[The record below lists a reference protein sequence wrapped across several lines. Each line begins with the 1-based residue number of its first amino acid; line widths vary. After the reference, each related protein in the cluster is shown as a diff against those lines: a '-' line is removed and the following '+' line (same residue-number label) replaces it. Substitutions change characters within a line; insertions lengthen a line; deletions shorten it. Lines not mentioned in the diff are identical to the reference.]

1 MSAIEGRKWAGPLV
15 KLCIFAAVTL
25 VLTAGLAQTLGAF
38 SPSGTTYRA
47 RFTDVAGVL
56 VGDDVRIAGVKVG
69 EVTGIRLVE
78 RDKAELSFTVD
89 DSVPLMSTTRA
100 KIRYRNLV
108 GQRYLALFE
117 GESTGERLKANG
129 LIPLAQTSPALD
141 LTVVFNGF
149 RPLFTGLSPQDVNNF
164 AFEIIKLLQGE
175 GGTVNH
181 LLDRTAS
188 LTNTLADRDQL
199 IGRVIVNLNDVLG
212 TLDQRD
218 QQLSETIKQLQLFVS
233 GLSQDRIAI
242 GDAIAQIGNLAQTTT
257 GLLHDARPSLAADIT
272 ALDSLMGTLQANTS
286 TIESTLNSAPGR
298 LQALTRTASY
308 GSWFNFYLCDFD
320 GKVTLGSQTINPAT
334 FHGTNAKCS

>member
-15 KLCIFAAVTL
+15 KLCIFAVITL
-25 VLTAGLAQTLGAF
+25 ALTAGLAQTLGAF

-69 EVTGIRLVE
+69 EVTGIRLVD

-89 DSVPLMSTTRA
+89 DSIPLMSTVRA

-108 GQRYLALFE
+108 GQRYVSLSE
-117 GESTGERLKANG
+117 GESTGERLKPNG
-129 LIPLAQTSPALD
+129 LIPLTQTAPALD

-175 GGTVNH
+175 GGTINH

-188 LTNTLADRDQL
+188 LTSTLADRDEL
-199 IGRVIVNLNDVLG
+199 IGRVITNLNDVLG

-233 GLSQDRIAI
+233 GLSQDRVAI
-242 GDAIAQIGNLAQTTT
+242 GDAIAQIGTLAQATT

-272 ALDSLMGTLQANTS
+272 ALDSLMGTLEANTS
-286 TIESTLNSAPGR
+286 SIENTLNTAPGR
-298 LQALTRTASY
+298 LQALARTASY

-320 GKVTLGSQTINPAT
+320 GKVTVGSQTLNPAT

>member
-1 MSAIEGRKWAGPLV
+1 MAPLA
-15 KLCIFAAVTL
+15 KLSVFAAVTL
-25 VLTAGLAQTLGAF
+25 ALTAGLAQTLGAF
-38 SPSGTTYRA
+38 SASGTTYRA

-69 EVTGIRLVE
+69 EVSGIRLVDK
-78 RDKAELSFTVD
+78 DKAELSFTVD
-89 DSVPLMSTTRA
+89 DSIALATTTRA

-117 GESTGERLKANG
+117 GASTGERLKPNG
-129 LIPLAQTSPALD
+129 VIPLAQTSPALD

-188 LTNTLADRDQL
+188 LSTTLADRDEL
-199 IGRVIVNLNDVLG
+199 IGRVITNLNDVLG

-218 QQLSETIKQLQLFVS
+218 QQLSETVKQLQLFVS
-233 GLSQDRIAI
+233 GLAQDRVAI
-242 GDAIAQIGNLAQTTT
+242 GEAIVHIGDLAQATTS
-257 GLLHDARPSLAADIT
+257 LLHDARPSLAADIT
-272 ALDSLMGTLQANTS
+272 ALNSLMGTLQANTS
-286 TIESTLNSAPGR
+286 TIEGTLATAPGR
-298 LQALTRTASY
+298 LEALTRTASY

-320 GKVTLGSQTINPAT
+320 GHVTFNGQSLNPAT
-334 FHGTNAKCS
+334 FHGANAKCS